1 MFLKLSLKSIKIN
14 HYRSLLGQSITEESP
29 FEGTILDNITL
40 GDDTVPKADVQWAL
54 QNTGLLS
61 FVKQQ
66 PQGLHTM
73 IYPEGIQMPYSI
85 SKKLILA
92 RAIVRKPSVLLL
104 NDPLDQLDPTE
115 EKNIMNF
122 LFSKENSWTI
132 LVTSRG
138 KRWEKLCDRIL
149 TLKNGKI
156 IPNK

>member
-1 MFLKLSLKSIKIN
+1 
-14 HYRSLLGQSITEESP
+14 
-29 FEGTILDNITL
+29 
-40 GDDTVPKADVQWAL
+40 
-54 QNTGLLS
+54 
-61 FVKQQ
+61 
-66 PQGLHTM
+66 
-73 IYPEGIQMPYSI
+73 MPYSI